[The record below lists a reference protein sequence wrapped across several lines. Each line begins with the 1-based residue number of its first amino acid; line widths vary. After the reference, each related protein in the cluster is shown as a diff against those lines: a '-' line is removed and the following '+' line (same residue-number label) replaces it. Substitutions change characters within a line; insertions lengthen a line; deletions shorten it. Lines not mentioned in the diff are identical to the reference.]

1 MTAEQQ
7 HRSALVHG
15 LSWVIHDQTPG
26 SESKSTIFVPNSC
39 GRLLRVTP
47 CPAGQLLRVYS
58 SENGSDLHV
67 RQMWAGL
74 KTLLCYDLSYVL
86 TCLLNR
92 NPTRSEPALSA
103 PGSAACVGV
112 EIVIYL
118 FIASAPLD

>member
-1 MTAEQQ
+1 MTEEQQ

-67 RQMWAGL
+67 RPRWAGL
-74 KTLLCYDLSYVL
+74 KTLLCYDLTYVL

-92 NPTRSEPALSA
+92 NPTRSKPALSA